1 MPARPEIREVPKRGI
16 LGRVVAG
23 NLEALLLG
31 VKYFLDPNRFT
42 LMYPHE
48 YVKLDTGYR
57 GFIVLIYDK
66 CIGCGSC
73 ARICPTRAMRMI
85 FLPQKE
91 GERARKKYPVINYN
105 RCVFCG
111 YCVDICPTEALYHV
125 PYHDIVYHSMQE
137 LVLTLDE
144 FQREPDY
151 ATAREGIPVRYV
163 FDERRGLVKVKAEE
177 KPEEKQAQPAPAQQ
191 PQKQAPSTP
200 APAQQAKP
208 AAAPAPAPSQAQPQA
223 QKPAE
228 QQAPAQSTAPSQPAQ
243 QPAPSQPQ
251 AQPTAAQRTTSQPTQ
266 PAAAEQQAEQPKPA
280 EQAQKPE
287 RAQGKAQH
295 TEDTGTQ
302 DTQSKSQEGG
312 S

>member
-48 YVKLDTGYR
+48 YIKLDTGYR

-177 KPEEKQAQPAPAQQ
+177 KQAQPAPAQQ

-266 PAAAEQQAEQPKPA
+266 PAAAEQPAEQPKPA

>member
-48 YVKLDTGYR
+48 YIKLDTGYR

-177 KPEEKQAQPAPAQQ
+177 KPEEKQAQPAPAQ
-191 PQKQAPSTP
+191 
-200 APAQQAKP
+200 
-208 AAAPAPAPSQAQPQA
+208 
-223 QKPAE
+223 KPAE
-228 QQAPAQSTAPSQPAQ
+228 
-243 QPAPSQPQ
+243 QPAPSQT
-251 AQPTAAQRTTSQPTQ
+251 QPTAAQRTTSQPTQ
-266 PAAAEQQAEQPKPA
+266 TAAAEQQAEQPKPA

-295 TEDTGTQ
+295 AEDTGTQ

>member
-1 MPARPEIREVPKRGI
+1 LPARPEIREVPKRGI

-48 YVKLDTGYR
+48 YIKLDTGYR

-151 ATAREGIPVRYV
+151 VTAREGIPVRYV

-177 KPEEKQAQPAPAQQ
+177 KQAQPAP
-191 PQKQAPSTP
+191 
-200 APAQQAKP
+200 
-208 AAAPAPAPSQAQPQA
+208 A

-228 QQAPAQSTAPSQPAQ
+228 QQAPASSTAPAQPAQ
-243 QPAPSQPQ
+243 RPAPSQP
-251 AQPTAAQRTTSQPTQ
+251 QPTAAQRTTSQPTQ

>member
-1 MPARPEIREVPKRGI
+1 LPARPEIREVPKRGI

-48 YVKLDTGYR
+48 YIKLDTGYR

-177 KPEEKQAQPAPAQQ
+177 KPEEKQAQPAPAQ
-191 PQKQAPSTP
+191 
-200 APAQQAKP
+200 
-208 AAAPAPAPSQAQPQA
+208 
-223 QKPAE
+223 KPAE
-228 QQAPAQSTAPSQPAQ
+228 
-243 QPAPSQPQ
+243 QPAPSQT
-251 AQPTAAQRTTSQPTQ
+251 QPTAAQRTTSQPTQ
-266 PAAAEQQAEQPKPA
+266 TAAAEQQAEQPKPA
-280 EQAQKPE
+280 EQAQKPK

-295 TEDTGTQ
+295 AEDTGTQ

>member
-48 YVKLDTGYR
+48 YIKLDTGYR

-105 RCVFCG
+105 RCIFCG

-177 KPEEKQAQPAPAQQ
+177 KQAQPAPAQ
-191 PQKQAPSTP
+191 
-200 APAQQAKP
+200 
-208 AAAPAPAPSQAQPQA
+208 
-223 QKPAE
+223 KPAE
-228 QQAPAQSTAPSQPAQ
+228 
-243 QPAPSQPQ
+243 QPAPSQP
-251 AQPTAAQRTTSQPTQ
+251 QPTAAQRTTSQPTQ
-266 PAAAEQQAEQPKPA
+266 TAAAEQQAEQPKPA

>member
-1 MPARPEIREVPKRGI
+1 LPARPEIREVPKRGI

-48 YVKLDTGYR
+48 YIKLDTGYR

-177 KPEEKQAQPAPAQQ
+177 KPEEKQAQPAPAQ
-191 PQKQAPSTP
+191 
-200 APAQQAKP
+200 
-208 AAAPAPAPSQAQPQA
+208 
-223 QKPAE
+223 KPAE
-228 QQAPAQSTAPSQPAQ
+228 QQAPASSTAPAQPAQ
-243 QPAPSQPQ
+243 RPAPSQPQ
-251 AQPTAAQRTTSQPTQ
+251 PTAAQRITSQPTQ
-266 PAAAEQQAEQPKPA
+266 TAAAEQQAEQSKPA

-302 DTQSKSQEGG
+302 DTRSKSQEGG

>member
-1 MPARPEIREVPKRGI
+1 LPARPEIREVPKRGI

-48 YVKLDTGYR
+48 YIKLDTGYR

-144 FQREPDY
+144 FQKEPEY
-151 ATAREGIPVRYV
+151 ATAKEGIPVRYV
-163 FDERRGLVKVKAEE
+163 FDEKRGLVKVKAEE

-191 PQKQAPSTP
+191 V
-200 APAQQAKP
+200 KP
-208 AAAPAPAPSQAQPQA
+208 AAAPTPAPSQPQPQPVPSAPAPSQAQPQA

-228 QQAPAQSTAPSQPAQ
+228 QQAPAPPTAPSQPAQ
-243 QPAPSQPQ
+243 QIASQPAQQ
-251 AQPTAAQRTTSQPTQ
+251 AQPQQ
-266 PAAAEQQAEQPKPA
+266 PAAAERPAEQPKPA
-280 EQAQKPE
+280 EQAQKPK
-287 RAQGKAQH
+287 RVRRKAQH

-302 DTQSKSQEGG
+302 DTRSKSQEGG